1 MIGDAIHF
9 IFHAFNT
16 INIYIATLL
25 YKITGLQ
32 DIPILMIVT
41 LFITVYPIT
50 RLFLRFTNN
59 FSTIKMVLI
68 VLTISMFFT
77 SGIKVNEELS
87 FLQNLSNHL
96 ETTATVSLILTLIFG
111 VMAIM
116 QDPYYDGLF
125 GRFRDE

>member
-9 IFHAFNT
+9 IFHAFNA
-16 INIYIATLL
+16 INIYIATFL
-25 YKITGLQ
+25 YRITGLQ
-32 DIPILMIVT
+32 DTTILIIVT

-50 RLFLRFTNN
+50 NLFLKFTNN

-68 VLTISMFFT
+68 VLTMSMVFT
-77 SGIKVNEELS
+77 SGVKIDEELS

-96 ETTATVSLILTLIFG
+96 ETTATVSLVLTLIFG

-116 QDPYYDGLF
+116 EDPFYDGLF
-125 GRFRDE
+125 GRFKEE

>member
-9 IFHAFNT
+9 IFNAFNA
-16 INIYIATLL
+16 INIHIATLL
-25 YKITGLQ
+25 YRITGLQ
-32 DIPILMIVT
+32 DTTILIIAT

-50 RLFLRFTNN
+50 RLFLNFTNN

-68 VLTISMFFT
+68 ILTMSMIFT
-77 SGIKVNEELS
+77 SGVKIDEELS

-96 ETTATVSLILTLIFG
+96 ETTATVSLVLTLIFG

-116 QDPYYDGLF
+116 EDPYYDGLF